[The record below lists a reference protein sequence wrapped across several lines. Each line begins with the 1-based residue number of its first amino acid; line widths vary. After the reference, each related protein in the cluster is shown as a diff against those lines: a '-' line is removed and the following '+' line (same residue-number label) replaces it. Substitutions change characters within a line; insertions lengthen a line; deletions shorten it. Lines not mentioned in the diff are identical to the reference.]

1 MTAVDSAPRQPEH
14 APAAHRGGHLLQTLV
29 GSIVCGFLAV
39 VMSISFASVLLP
51 PGLSA
56 YLPVAA
62 GLALFTTV
70 VAALVSALTSDIRGA
85 ISIIQEIPLAVMA
98 SLAAPIAAAASA
110 HAGPGET
117 AATIFVALAIAT
129 ILTGIVLLALGYFR
143 FGGLVRYVP
152 YPVMGGFLA
161 GTGWL
166 ILGRASGDAG
176 TGQLA
181 ALPLAT
187 KALAGRASGPLARAF
202 GLDEL
207 GLGGS
212 STGAAGQFVTL
223 GKRITD
229 RLYVGFEQG
238 LGGAESLLRLE
249 FTLTQRILLRAQAG
263 QTNSAGVFYR
273 RAWD

>member
-166 ILGRASGDAG
+166 ILEAGVNLVTGRQLSVASLAIIAKDPNILLKAA
-176 TGQLA
+176 A
-181 ALPLAT
+181 ALAFV
-187 KALAGRASGPLARAF
+187 ALVAIVRRFWRGNLILPIAAVAGIVIYNLVVAAAAIASCVPSACRTCSS
-202 GLDEL
+202 
-207 GLGGS
+207 GS
-212 STGAAGQFVTL
+212 AAAVP
-223 GKRITD
+223 
-229 RLYVGFEQG
+229 
-238 LGGAESLLRLE
+238 S
-249 FTLTQRILLRAQAG
+249 ILPCR
-263 QTNSAGVFYR
+263 
-273 RAWD
+273 